1 MSSTNSVLLG
11 VLKVLIHCTSTS
23 TFAESDYRRTQ
34 PVCVCVCVGQQTL
47 DCDRTLNQ
55 FWSPWFEK
63 AKAIQHSVDFPTL
76 VQHRLYQSY
85 KQM

>member
-1 MSSTNSVLLG
+1 M
-11 VLKVLIHCTSTS
+11 C
-23 TFAESDYRRTQ
+23 
-34 PVCVCVCVGQQTL
+34 VCVCVTNECVCVGQQTL

-55 FWSPWFEK
+55 FWSPWHGLKK